1 MYIVSTKSTGFNL
14 EIINNDATHVITG
27 IRVLLGNQ
35 DIQRVP
41 NYIEVSFLNVW
52 IKNN

>member
-1 MYIVSTKSTGFNL
+1 MYVVSTKTAGFSL
-14 EIINNDATHVITG
+14 ELINNDATHVMTG

-41 NYIEVSFLNVW
+41 SYIEVIN
-52 IKNN
+52 K